1 MTQEYAKVEAALRK
15 MCDELFGEK
24 QFQLY
29 FKPGQGMVNTP
40 KDSMIIK
47 IVLELSKKYDYPA
60 KIVEMGGASDARYFS
75 REGIPTFDFG
85 PIGGGVHARNEWL
98 NIDSF
103 VKVTDFYL
111 DVVKEVLLH
120 PK

>member
-1 MTQEYAKVEAALRK
+1 
-15 MCDELFGEK
+15 
-24 QFQLY
+24 
-29 FKPGQGMVNTP
+29 
-40 KDSMIIK
+40 MIMK
-47 IVLELSKKYDYPA
+47 TVLELSKKYDYPA

-111 DVVKEVLLH
+111 DVVKEVI
-120 PK
+120 KKIEK